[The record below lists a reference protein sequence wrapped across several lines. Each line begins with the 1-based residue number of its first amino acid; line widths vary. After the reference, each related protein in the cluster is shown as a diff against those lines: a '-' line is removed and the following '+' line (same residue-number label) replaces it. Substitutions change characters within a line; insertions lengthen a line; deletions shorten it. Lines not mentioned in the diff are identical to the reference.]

1 MAKLTISTIHLK
13 IQRLISWLL
22 KLGLVLGVLSLITL
36 LFMLFRA
43 TDNVS
48 GLTRQFDLLLML
60 NGVLTL
66 IMVLWV
72 SILMV
77 RLIRQIRRKQFGAR
91 LTSRFAFVFALMA
104 VVPGVLIYIISVQFM
119 AKSVESWFNVKVDS
133 ALDSGLSLGRATM
146 NGYVQDLATRARLM
160 SLELSGLND
169 SDMAL
174 SLARQREAN
183 PVIADALV
191 FSGAS
196 GNRVIA
202 FAGSGFGSLLP
213 ELPSAAL
220 MNQLRLSNSYA
231 QAELMPNS
239 DPEQPLYRIRVIVP
253 VVAKQL
259 RYDSLNFSATPAE
272 GYWLQITR
280 AIPDNVTFNMN
291 EVQQGLSL
299 IHI

>member
-133 ALDSGLSLGRATM
+133 ALDSGLSLGC
-146 NGYVQDLATRARLM
+146 
-160 SLELSGLND
+160 
-169 SDMAL
+169 
-174 SLARQREAN
+174 
-183 PVIADALV
+183 
-191 FSGAS
+191 
-196 GNRVIA
+196 
-202 FAGSGFGSLLP
+202 LLYTS
-213 ELPSAAL
+213 PSP
-220 MNQLRLSNSYA
+220 R
-231 QAELMPNS
+231 
-239 DPEQPLYRIRVIVP
+239 D
-253 VVAKQL
+253 
-259 RYDSLNFSATPAE
+259 D
-272 GYWLQITR
+272 
-280 AIPDNVTFNMN
+280 
-291 EVQQGLSL
+291 
-299 IHI
+299 